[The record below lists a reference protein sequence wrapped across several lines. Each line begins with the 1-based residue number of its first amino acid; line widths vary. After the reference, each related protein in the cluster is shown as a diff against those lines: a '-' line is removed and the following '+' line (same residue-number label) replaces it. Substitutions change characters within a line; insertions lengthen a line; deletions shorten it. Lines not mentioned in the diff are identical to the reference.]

1 MTLTVTDLFC
11 GAGGSSQ
18 GAEEAG
24 GQLALGLNHW
34 RRAIDSHAANFPH
47 AEHDCADIS
56 VCDPR
61 YYPATDL
68 LIASPECFPAGTLI
82 SDPWRVDADAG
93 EIVELRARTME
104 RRLSAIAYAHHAAGV
119 DSPTRAKV
127 VREALEGLYRDQAQR
142 AREQPGLR
150 TRNAKPITVELLHEL
165 IATCD
170 RGSLRGL
177 RDRALLVIGFAGA
190 YRRSELVSL
199 DWDDVE
205 EDADGLRVTLG
216 RSKTDQRGHGH
227 LKGLPYGSNE
237 PTCPVRA
244 LRDWHAA
251 LDHAVATL
259 PGSAPG
265 IGAGPIFGPVNRHGQ
280 PRVAWRVDGAL
291 VLERLGDGSVS
302 AIVKERVRLALR
314 RRQPPPDPG
323 FVEQQVAEY
332 SAHSLRGGFI
342 TTAARRRVPEY
353 LIMRHTGHRTERVMR
368 GYIEQGA
375 LWEDNPAAMLGL

>member
-1 MTLTVTDLFC
+1 MAGTKPTTSAALPGMGDLARLDPT
-11 GAGGSSQ
+11 GRRTRLLEQARR
-18 GAEEAG
+18 
-24 GQLALGLNHW
+24 NV
-34 RRAIDSHAANFPH
+34 RRAKTDATRDAYQSDLADFEAW
-47 AEHDCADIS
+47 CA
-56 VCDPR
+56 R
-61 YYPATDL
+61 EGFTALPATPET
-68 LIASPECFPAGTLI
+68 IAVYV
-82 SDPWRVDADAG
+82 SDPWRIDADAG
-93 EIVELRARTME
+93 EIVELHARTME

-127 VREALEGLYRDQAQR
+127 VREALEGLYRDQAR
-142 AREQPGLR
+142 RSRDQPGLR
-150 TRNAKPITVELLHEL
+150 TRNAKPVTVELLHEL

-199 DWDDVE
+199 DWDEIE
-205 EDADGLRVTLG
+205 EDTDGLRVTLG

-244 LRDWHAA
+244 LHDWHAA
-251 LDHAVATL
+251 LNAAVATL
-259 PGSAPG
+259 PGGAPG
-265 IGAGPIFGPVNRHGQ
+265 IGAGPIFGPVNRHCQ
-280 PRVAWRVDGAL
+280 PRLAWRADGAL
-291 VLERLGDGSVS
+291 VLERLRDGSVS

-314 RRQPPPDPG
+314 RRQPPLDPD
-323 FVEQQVAEY
+323 FVEQQAAEY

-342 TTAARRRVPEY
+342 TTAAGRRVPEY